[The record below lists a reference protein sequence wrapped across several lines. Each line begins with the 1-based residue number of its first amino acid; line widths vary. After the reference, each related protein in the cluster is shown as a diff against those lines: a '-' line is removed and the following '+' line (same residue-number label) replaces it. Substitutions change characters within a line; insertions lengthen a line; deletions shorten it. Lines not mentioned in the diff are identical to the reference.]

1 MFELNLE
8 ARDRSQIGS
17 EVFHVSFSK
26 RQPKNDLGIVPLL
39 GAFVTTYCLII
50 VTWIAEQPLLSF
62 SHLLDC

>member
-26 RQPKNDLGIVPLL
+26 RQPKNDLEIVPLL
-39 GAFVTTYCLII
+39 GAVVTTYCLII
-50 VTWIAEQPLLSF
+50 VTWIA
-62 SHLLDC
+62 